1 MDEYISRE
9 AVRVAIGSKINDP
22 KQRIELNDTIFAIP
36 AADVAPVIHARWIE
50 TETTYEDD
58 WGYVTESKCVCGA
71 CGYTQKKTN
80 VCAGSGYIRKSKYCP
95 ECGAKMDL
103 A

>member
-22 KQRIELNDTIFAIP
+22 QQRIELNDTIFAIP

-50 TETTYEDD
+50 TEVSRDD
-58 WGYVTESKCVCGA
+58 DFGYVMESKCACSA
-71 CGYTQKKTN
+71 CGFTQKKTN
-80 VCAGSGYIRKSKYCP
+80 VTAGSGHIRKSKYCP
-95 ECGAKMDL
+95 DCGAKMDL
-103 A
+103 V